1 MFGLSFTLEYCT
13 MAITMTAGIGSVGN
27 LPPTESLKRGPGL
40 DRYRVMLTTTA
51 NYGTWKHHI
60 VVLAENHAAANI
72 KAKAQTRRLIS
83 GRFWTVETCDKISTT
98 R

>member
-1 MFGLSFTLEYCT
+1 

-27 LPPTESLKRGPGL
+27 LPPTSMLRRGTGL
-40 DRYRVMLTTTA
+40 DRFRVLLATTA
-51 NYGTWKHHI
+51 SYGTWYHHI
-60 VVLAENHAAANI
+60 VVLANSHAEANI

-83 GRFWTVETCDKISTT
+83 GRFWTVEDCKRISTT